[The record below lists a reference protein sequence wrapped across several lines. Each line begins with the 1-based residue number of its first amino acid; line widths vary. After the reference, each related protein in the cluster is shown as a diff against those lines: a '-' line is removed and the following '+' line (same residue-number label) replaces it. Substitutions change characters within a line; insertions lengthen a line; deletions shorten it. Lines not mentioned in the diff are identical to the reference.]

1 MELGGTVAVVTGGAS
16 GIGRGTALALAR
28 AGADVVV
35 ADIHPER
42 TAETVAAIRELG
54 REALGELCDVTS
66 DDDVDALAATTL
78 ERFGRVDVVMNNA
91 GVSVLGPPERVPM
104 DDWRWVLDV
113 NLLGVVRGIRAFAPA
128 LLAQSSGWIVN
139 TASVAGLYAYSYD
152 AVPYITSKHAVV
164 GLSEGLHLHLR
175 PKGVGVSVLCPG
187 LVATNL
193 GETAR
198 LIAID
203 DPAWTNFP
211 VHMQR
216 AIDPADVGEM
226 VVGAIRDERFLILTH
241 PEDQAT
247 VVAHGVDREAFLQ
260 GYLPRLYKGRDA
272 SGLPTVN
279 VPPPEPVTPLVPAA
293 TEEGT

>member
-35 ADIHPER
+35 ADIHPQR
-42 TAETVAAIRELG
+42 TTEAVAAIRDLG
-54 REALGELCDVTS
+54 QRAIGTLCDVTS
-66 DDDVDALAATTL
+66 DADVDALAATTL
-78 ERFGRVDVVMNNA
+78 EHFGRIDVVMNNA

-113 NLLGVVRGIRAFAPA
+113 NLLGVVRGVRAFVPT
-128 LLAQSSGWIVN
+128 LLAQGSGWIVN

-187 LVATNL
+187 LVSTNL
-193 GETAR
+193 AETAR
-198 LIAID
+198 FVGID
-203 DPAWTNFP
+203 DPTWTNFP

-241 PEDQAT
+241 PEDAAT
-247 VVAHGVDREAFLQ
+247 VVAHGADRDAFLH
-260 GYLPRLYKGRDA
+260 GYLPRLYAGGSR
-272 SGLPTVN
+272 
-279 VPPPEPVTPLVPAA
+279 PACRR
-293 TEEGT
+293 